1 MRRIKLIRGFNDID
15 YQNKKH
21 KHLVGIYNVNTFSKS
36 QAISNLSDL
45 ISDIDLLVDV
55 GYEGYLLDRKTEFD
69 RLEGVVND
77 TMHLRNL
84 FVISD
89 SDKEILEKEERVAY
103 VARADLKVEI
113 QFLETNEEYVRS
125 LVNIMRKINKFN
137 ERKNERVYS
146 PKVLKQYSY
155 VMEGEDV

>member
-1 MRRIKLIRGFNDID
+1 MRRIKLIREFSDVG
-15 YQNKKH
+15 YHNKKH
-21 KHLVGIYNVNTFSKS
+21 KNLIDIYGVNTFSKS

-55 GYEGYLLDRKTEFD
+55 GYECYLLDRKSEFD
-69 RLEGVVND
+69 RLESVIND
-77 TMHLRNL
+77 TIHMRNL
-84 FVISD
+84 FILTEK
-89 SDKEILEKEERVAY
+89 DKEKLETEERKAY

-113 QFLETNEEYVRS
+113 QFLDTNEEYIRS

-137 ERKNERVYS
+137 ERKNERIYT
-146 PKVLKQYSY
+146 PKVLKEYSY